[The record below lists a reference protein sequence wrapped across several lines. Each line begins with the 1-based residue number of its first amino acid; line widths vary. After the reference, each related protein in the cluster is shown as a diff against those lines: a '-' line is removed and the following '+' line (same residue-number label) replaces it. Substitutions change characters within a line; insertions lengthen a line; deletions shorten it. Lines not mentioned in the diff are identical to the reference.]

1 MTENKLFFAAKE
13 AVKTLENRKKTLALA
28 ESCTGGLVSKLI
40 TDVSG
45 ASAVYEGGVCS
56 YSNSVKMKILG
67 VKEETL
73 RTFGAVSENTARE
86 MSQGVRKALGA
97 DIGVGI
103 TGIAGPLS
111 DGTNKPVGLI
121 YISVCSEKFEKTVEL
136 KNNFTENVREQ
147 NRLSAAKT
155 ALDLISED
163 ELYE

>member
-1 MTENKLFFAAKE
+1 MTEDELFFAAKE
-13 AVKTLENRKKTLALA
+13 AVKTLENHKKTLALA

-121 YISVCSEKFEKTVEL
+121 YISVCSEKSEKTVEL

>member
-1 MTENKLFFAAKE
+1 MTENELFFAAKE
-13 AVKTLENRKKTLALA
+13 AVKTLENHKKTLALA

-155 ALDLISED
+155 AIDLISED

>member
-1 MTENKLFFAAKE
+1 MTENELFFAAKE
-13 AVKTLENRKKTLALA
+13 AVKTLENHKKTLALA

-73 RTFGAVSENTARE
+73 RTFGAVSGNTARE

-121 YISVCSEKFEKTVEL
+121 YISVCSEKSEKTVEL

>member
-1 MTENKLFFAAKE
+1 MTENELFFAAKE
-13 AVKTLENRKKTLALA
+13 AVKTLENHKKTLALA

-56 YSNSVKMKILG
+56 YSNSVRMKILG

-121 YISVCSEKFEKTVEL
+121 YISVCSEKSEKTVEL

>member
-1 MTENKLFFAAKE
+1 MTENELFFAAKE
-13 AVKTLENRKKTLALA
+13 AVKTLENHKKTLALA

-121 YISVCSEKFEKTVEL
+121 YISVCSEKFEKTVKL

>member
-1 MTENKLFFAAKE
+1 MTENELFFAAKE
-13 AVKTLENRKKTLALA
+13 AVKTLENHKKTLALA

-121 YISVCSEKFEKTVEL
+121 YISVCSEKSEKTVEL

>member
-1 MTENKLFFAAKE
+1 MTENELFFAAKE
-13 AVKTLENRKKTLALA
+13 AVKTLENHKKTLALA

-121 YISVCSEKFEKTVEL
+121 YISVCSEKSEKTVEL

-155 ALDLISED
+155 ALDLILED

>member
-1 MTENKLFFAAKE
+1 MSENELFFAAKE
-13 AVKTLENRKKTLALA
+13 AVKTLENHKKTLALA

-103 TGIAGPLS
+103 TGIEGPLS

-121 YISVCSEKFEKTVEL
+121 YISVCSEKSEKTVEL

-155 ALDLISED
+155 ALDLISEY